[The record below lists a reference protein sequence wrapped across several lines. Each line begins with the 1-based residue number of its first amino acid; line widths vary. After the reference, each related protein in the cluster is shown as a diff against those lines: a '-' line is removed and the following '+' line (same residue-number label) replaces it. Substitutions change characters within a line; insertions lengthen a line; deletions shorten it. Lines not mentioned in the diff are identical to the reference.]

1 MGDAMAVDVVGTA
14 AAASPRPK
22 PGAGDAPAR
31 LAFDPVLSLEGHEKG
46 VSSLRFS
53 PDGTRLA
60 SASADKTVR
69 IWRVADGTCLATLV
83 GHEKGC
89 SECAW
94 SKCGRYVVSASDDK
108 NVHLWCVDPRAS
120 HAPESVDDDAANAN
134 ETQLHD
140 DAMDTAD
147 VHPEDQPSRRT
158 RAVFGECLRVFS
170 GHTAHVFSLDLSP
183 AGNVLATGSVDETV
197 RLWDVTRGT
206 CMNVLPAHSDPVT
219 SVRFSPDGTTVC
231 SGSYDGLV
239 RLWSVATGACLRTFR
254 AGPGDAARRARNNR
268 DVAAPSGVFLD
279 AAPPP
284 PVGHVRFSPNGLF
297 LLVSTL
303 DGRARLLATETGA
316 VAKTFEGHA
325 NAKFCVVS
333 AFARVATESE
343 SESETESFTCV
354 ISGSEDGAACAWE
367 IQSRCLVGRAGT
379 RAEPVPGSI
388 GDGGEDEGAGGPS
401 ARGRFGGDERAAHAD
416 AVVGVD
422 FCSGTQTLATCGLER
437 DKTVKLW
444 RARVMP

>member
-1 MGDAMAVDVVGTA
+1 M
-14 AAASPRPK
+14 
-22 PGAGDAPAR
+22 
-31 LAFDPVLSLEGHEKG
+31 
-46 VSSLRFS
+46 
-53 PDGTRLA
+53 
-60 SASADKTVR
+60 
-69 IWRVADGTCLATLV
+69 
-83 GHEKGC
+83 
-89 SECAW
+89 
-94 SKCGRYVVSASDDK
+94 
-108 NVHLWCVDPRAS
+108 
-120 HAPESVDDDAANAN
+120 
-134 ETQLHD
+134 
-140 DAMDTAD
+140 
-147 VHPEDQPSRRT
+147 
-158 RAVFGECLRVFS
+158 
-170 GHTAHVFSLDLSP
+170 
-183 AGNVLATGSVDETV
+183 
-197 RLWDVTRGT
+197 
-206 CMNVLPAHSDPVT
+206 
-219 SVRFSPDGTTVC
+219 
-231 SGSYDGLV
+231 
-239 RLWSVATGACLRTFR
+239 
-254 AGPGDAARRARNNR
+254 
-268 DVAAPSGVFLD
+268 
-279 AAPPP
+279 
-284 PVGHVRFSPNGLF
+284 GHVRFSPNGLF

-388 GDGGEDEGAGGPS
+388 RDGGEDEGAGGPS

-416 AVVGVD
+416 AGVGVD

>member
-1 MGDAMAVDVVGTA
+1 MGDAMAVDVVGG
-14 AAASPRPK
+14 ASATSPSRK
-22 PGAGDAPAR
+22 PGAGDAPAA
-31 LAFDPVLSLEGHEKG
+31 LAFDPVSSLEGHEKG
-46 VSSLRFS
+46 VSSVRFS

-69 IWRVADGTCLATLV
+69 IWRVADGACLATLV

-94 SKCGRYVVSASDDK
+94 SRCGRYVVSASDDK
-108 NVHLWCVDPRAS
+108 NAHLWCVDPDAE
-120 HAPESVDDDAANAN
+120 APGRVDDDVANGRASETAN
-134 ETQLHD
+134 D
-140 DAMDTAD
+140 DAMDAGER
-147 VHPEDQPSRRT
+147 PERSRR
-158 RAVFGECLRVFS
+158 RPAFFGECLRVFS

-197 RLWDVTRGT
+197 RLWDVSRGT

-254 AGPGDAARRARNNR
+254 AGDSTRDGSPARRRR
-268 DVAAPSGVFLD
+268 VAPGGVLLD

-284 PVGHVRFSPNGLF
+284 PVGHVRFSPNGRF
-297 LLVSTL
+297 LLVSAL
-303 DGRARLLATETGA
+303 DGRARLLDAKTGA
-316 VAKTFEGHA
+316 AAKTYEGHA
-325 NAKFCVVS
+325 NAAFCVVT
-333 AFARVATESE
+333 AFARVLGAAGGEA
-343 SESETESFTCV
+343 ETKTYV
-354 ISGSEDGAACAWE
+354 LSGSEDGAACAWD
-367 IQSRCLVGRAGT
+367 IQSRRLVGRAGT
-379 RAEPVPGSI
+379 RAEAGSSSSPDC
-388 GDGGEDEGAGGPS
+388 GRAEGAEGPS
-401 ARGRFGGDERAAHAD
+401 ASRAAHAD

-422 FCSGTQTLATCGLER
+422 FCSDTQTLATCGLER

-444 RARVMP
+444 RARETP

>member
-183 AGNVLATGSVDETV
+183 AGNVLVTGSVDETV
-197 RLWDVTRGT
+197 RLWDVRRGT

-219 SVRFSPDGTTVC
+219 SVRFSPDGTVVC

-239 RLWSVATGACLRTFR
+239 RLWSVATGACLRTIR
-254 AGPGDAARRARNNR
+254 VAADERRRDAGSSDEKNIRDAEEKRVAETPGLGLRAARE
-268 DVAAPSGVFLD
+268 LD
-279 AAPPP
+279 ASVASAPPS
-284 PVGHVRFSPNGLF
+284 PVGHVRFSPNGAF
-297 LLVSTL
+297 LLINTL
-303 DGRARLLATETGA
+303 DGRVRLLDTRTGA
-316 VAKTFEGHA
+316 VAKTFEGHV
-325 NAKFCVVS
+325 NSLYCVVS
-333 AFARVATESE
+333 AFARLEN
-343 SESETESFTCV
+343 ETGFSTCV
-354 ISGSEDGAACAWE
+354 ISGSEDGAARAWE
-367 IQSRCLVGRAGT
+367 IQSRRLVGIAGGHAPAVAGSSPDEKEK
-379 RAEPVPGSI
+379 RAEK
-388 GDGGEDEGAGGPS
+388 
-401 ARGRFGGDERAAHAD
+401 HAD

-422 FCSGTQTLATCGLER
+422 FCSATQTLATCGLER
-437 DKTVKLW
+437 DKTVTLW
-444 RARVMP
+444 RARREA